1 MWKMTV
7 TDLWVELQARVR
19 ALKAKRGAI
28 ANGQERG
35 IALAGCD
42 QAPVTSMRAR
52 AHSLSVAQGL
62 TKSKSKTR
70 KEG

>member
-1 MWKMTV
+1 MTDMWA
-7 TDLWVELQARVR
+7 ELQARVQ
-19 ALKAKRGAI
+19 ALKAKRGAY

-35 IALAGCD
+35 IVLAGCD
-42 QAPVTSMRAR
+42 QAPVTSTRARAR
-52 AHSLSVAQGL
+52 AHSPPAAQGL